1 MMQHHL
7 FWHVAT
13 YNQQG
18 SFPPPPHH
26 QLVGAAGLEVL
37 KRDPPK
43 MKAWACLRENP
54 ADVLARLDASVANA
68 HVVTTFAGKHFGMP
82 VVMSNALIANVPVPN
97 LIKID
102 DVIGHVDVAQEL
114 REMTNPTSTMGFDM
128 MCHLCGLPPRPEL
141 DVIKTWEDRDRRK
154 RIGKRLLIDVAFIA
168 LGYARLQYVTNV
180 WTADQTQVFH
190 DLVIKTVRAKVP
202 ALAKMWAA

>member
-1 MMQHHL
+1 
-7 FWHVAT
+7 
-13 YNQQG
+13 
-18 SFPPPPHH
+18 
-26 QLVGAAGLEVL
+26 
-37 KRDPPK
+37 
-43 MKAWACLRENP
+43 MKAWVCLRENP

-68 HVVTTFAGKHFGMP
+68 HVVTSFAGKHFGMP

-114 REMTNPTSTMGFDM
+114 REMTNPTGTMGFDM

-180 WTADQTQVFH
+180 WTADQTQTFH
-190 DLVIKTVRAKVP
+190 DLVIKTIGVKAP
-202 ALAKMWAA
+202 ALTKLWAA